1 VRSNPRFQEATTIQR
16 PCNTI
21 PTESDRRL
29 RPGSLVAVLVAALAV
44 LAACQHAPRAQASPA
59 SQQAA
64 TKRYLTI
71 GMTKKQMVRLIGK
84 PKTIRGSYWY
94 YPVVH
99 GFISKKVPVVVYG
112 TNVFQP
118 ANQFRAFWYGGV
130 LQGEEIHVKVPGKTY
145 IWRAVL
151 L

>member
-1 VRSNPRFQEATTIQR
+1 MQRRRNTT
-16 PCNTI
+16 T
-21 PTESDRRL
+21 TESHHRVK
-29 RPGSLVAVLVAALAV
+29 PATLVAVLVATLAV

-59 SQQAA
+59 SQHAA

-71 GMTKKQMVRLIGK
+71 GMTKKQMVRLLGK
-84 PKTIRGSYWY
+84 PKTIRGNYWY

-118 ANQFRAFWYGGV
+118 ANQFRAFWYAGV
-130 LQGEEIHVKVPGKTY
+130 LQGEEIHVKVPGNTY